1 VATLLVC
8 TTCRRDGIVA
18 ALEGRCPGQM
28 MLSALEAAELPS
40 GLRLQPVQCL
50 SACSQGC
57 AVALSSPGK
66 WTYVYGRLDPAE
78 HVPAIIDGA
87 AKYAASFDGIVP
99 WRERPEIFRKN
110 SLARVPPLENP

>member
-1 VATLLVC
+1 MATILVC
-8 TTCRRDGIVA
+8 TTCRRGATIEPDDD
-18 ALEGRCPGQM
+18 CPGQL
-28 MLSALEAAELPS
+28 MLSALEAAGMPK
-40 GLRLQPVQCL
+40 GLRLRPVQCL

-78 HVPAIIDGA
+78 HVPDILDGA
-87 AKYAASFDGIVP
+87 SKYAASEDGIVP

-110 SLARVPPLENP
+110 SLARIPPMEDQ

>member
-1 VATLLVC
+1 MATILVC
-8 TTCRRDGIVA
+8 TTCNRGGIA
-18 ALEGRCPGQM
+18 DPDGRCPGQM
-28 MLSALEAAELPS
+28 MLSALQAAGLPD

-57 AVALSSPGK
+57 TVALSSPGK

-78 HVPAIIDGA
+78 HPPDIIKGA
-87 AKYAASFDGIVP
+87 ARYAASADGIVP

-110 SLARVPPLENP
+110 SLARIPPLEEK